1 MSNEPI
7 SEDVA
12 AAAYKVLHDRANS
25 KREKTAAR
33 LYASQHYTVLSS
45 FSPAKKAAYQILRD
59 PSRSKAAMV
68 AAGLTLEQFTKR

>member
-1 MSNEPI
+1 VSDKPI
-7 SEDVA
+7 SAHVA

-25 KREKTAAR
+25 KREKMAAR

-45 FSPAKKAAYQILRD
+45 FSPAKKATYQILRD

-68 AAGLTLEQFTKR
+68 AAGLTLGQHTKR